1 MKKFSFFILVLFIL
15 SCSSTTTVIPERL
28 DPIHIENAKQFA
40 FSQFNSCATGNY
52 IPITTKVA
60 TPGLVRNLVL
70 EEMKLSCTKINK
82 DYGKLLS
89 LKIDQTR
96 IYKKTLIYRFKATY
110 SKIEHTPEIR
120 VYSTLKHK
128 YSGLIIKPEYL
139 EKYTPFKP
147 ETKI

>member
-1 MKKFSFFILVLFIL
+1 MKKISLFIL
-15 SCSSTTTVIPERL
+15 AFIIIGCSSTTTTIPEKL
-28 DPIHIENAKQFA
+28 DPIHIENARAFA
-40 FSQFNSCATGNY
+40 FSQFESCSTGNY
-52 IPITTKVA
+52 IPITTKIA
-60 TPGLVRNLVL
+60 TPGLARNLVL

-89 LKIDQTR
+89 LKIEQTR

>member
-1 MKKFSFFILVLFIL
+1 MKKFSLFIL
-15 SCSSTTTVIPERL
+15 AFTIIGCSSTTTTIPEKL
-28 DPIHIENAKQFA
+28 DPIHIENAKTFA
-40 FSQFNSCATGNY
+40 FSQLESCSTGNY
-52 IPITTKVA
+52 IPITTKIA
-60 TPGLVRNLVL
+60 TPGLARNLTL
-70 EEMKLSCTKINK
+70 EEMKPFCAKVNK

-89 LKIDQTR
+89 LKIEQTR

-128 YSGLIIKPEYL
+128 YSGFIMKPEYL
-139 EKYTPFKP
+139 EKYTPFKL